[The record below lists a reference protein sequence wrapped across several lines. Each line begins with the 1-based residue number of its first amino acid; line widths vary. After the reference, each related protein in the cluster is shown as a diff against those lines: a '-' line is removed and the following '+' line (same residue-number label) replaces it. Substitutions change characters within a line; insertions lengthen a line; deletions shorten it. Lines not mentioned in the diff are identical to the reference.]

1 MYMELMFVYCDPE
14 TQQMADALASETG
27 RTQPLDTLAAWPTD
41 TLAVFVTPPYQTAAC
56 WTLLRQL
63 DKLPLE
69 GRLCSC
75 VGVCAPACGNAAQ
88 AVQRV
93 SARLLRRGAM
103 VCLPGVGCVEGV
115 IYPGVDCCGGEPGLN
130 RAEFAGKLSRL
141 TRHPAAV

>member
-1 MYMELMFVYCDPE
+1 MKLMFVYCDAA
-14 TQQMADALASETG
+14 TQCMAQALASAPGQVT
-27 RTQPLDTLAAWPTD
+27 PLESLEPWPED

-56 WTLLRQL
+56 WALLRQL
-63 DKLPLE
+63 DELPLE

-115 IYPGVDCCGGEPGLN
+115 IYPGVDCCGGE
-130 RAEFAGKLSRL
+130 AGLSRSDFAARL
-141 TRHPAAV
+141 SHLARSPAAV